1 MKKIIEYKDIKPFQ
15 KQLLVS
21 NKWEA
26 SDSKWNIYGK
36 TNTVFALGFVSLF
49 THSAICSYNDLLRY
63 KLNEKIDNPVI
74 NGKIALTITERQISE
89 LNLFN
94 ASSRQTIRKIMSELI
109 NIGLLSV
116 SSKSNTKGVA
126 SRYYLVCPAT
136 LLLGSSTEPRKENL
150 IIKEEQNDWE

>member
-136 LLLGSSTEPRKENL
+136 LLLGSINEPKKENL
-150 IIKEEQNDWE
+150 TIKEEQNDWE

>member
-1 MKKIIEYKDIKPFQ
+1 MKKIIEHKDIKPFQ

-21 NKWEA
+21 NKWEE

-36 TNTVFALGFVSLF
+36 TNTVFALGFISLF
-49 THSAICSYNDLLRY
+49 THSAICSYNDILRY
-63 KLNEKIDNPVI
+63 KLNEKIDNPVL

-94 ASSRQTIRKIMSELI
+94 VARRQTIRKIMSELI

-116 SSKSNTKGVA
+116 CSKSNTKGVA
-126 SRYYLVCPAT
+126 SKYYLVCPAT
-136 LLLGSSTEPRKENL
+136 LLLGSIDEPKEKQ
-150 IIKEEQNDWE
+150 ITIKEEQNDWE